1 MPVVVRTAISTA
13 TVAFQNFPNQRVRG
27 VLEGKPALF
36 EAVWFEVYSDDD
48 FSPPSKSC
56 SICAITS
63 SFFLVLA
70 WA

>member
-1 MPVVVRTAISTA
+1 VPDWTRTAISTA
-13 TVAFQNFPNQRVRG
+13 TVALQEFPNQRVRG

-36 EAVWFEVYSDDD
+36 EIVWFEVYSDYD
-48 FSPPSKSC
+48 FSPPSKSS

-63 SFFLVLA
+63 SFRLVFA